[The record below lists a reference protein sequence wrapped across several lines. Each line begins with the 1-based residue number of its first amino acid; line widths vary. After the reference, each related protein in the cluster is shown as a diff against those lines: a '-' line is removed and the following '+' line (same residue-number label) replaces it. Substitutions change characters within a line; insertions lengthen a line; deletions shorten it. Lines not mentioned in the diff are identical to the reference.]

1 MDTRKAV
8 KTYHRNL
15 AIVLAIIV
23 AIFAAI
29 PLVVD
34 KPYIIN
40 IFVLTFYMSTLS
52 MAWNILGGIT
62 GQNFAGSGRLH
73 GFWVLMCAVW
83 WSPKRA

>member
-40 IFVLTFYMSTLS
+40 IFRSHLS
-52 MAWNILGGIT
+52 ICPPCPWLEHSGRIT
-62 GQNFAGSGRLH
+62 GQTRWVWPLTWV
-73 GFWVLMCAVW
+73 WVLMCAVW
-83 WSPKRA
+83 WSQRPA